1 MLLLIHKEE
10 GGIIM
15 LLRIGDKVTIKEDL
29 RNSDLYQ
36 ETLYVSLE
44 MSKLK
49 GKEAYVTRVDT
60 TREVTLVELDIDQGK
75 HLWSIGMFSSIRD
88 IPLDGITEELLDADD
103 KPSELTLEML
113 LSKLTEDYSINID
126 ISFEDAATRIVSEN
140 YYSWQLEPYY
150 SRVVKWFA
158 PDFDNG

>member
-1 MLLLIHKEE
+1 
-10 GGIIM
+10 M
-15 LLRIGDKVTIKEDL
+15 LLRLGDKVVIKEDL
-29 RNSDLYQ
+29 RHSDLYQ
-36 ETLYVSLE
+36 DVLYVSLE

-49 GKEAYVTRVDT
+49 GKEACITRVDT
-60 TREVTLVELDIDQGK
+60 SREVTLVELDIDQGK

-88 IPLDGITEELLDADD
+88 IPSEEITEELSKDDD

-150 SRVVKWFA
+150 NRVVKWYA
-158 PDFDNG
+158 PDFDNGELAILLEGEF

>member
-1 MLLLIHKEE
+1 
-10 GGIIM
+10 M

-88 IPLDGITEELLDADD
+88 IPLDGITEELLDAND

-113 LSKLTEDYSINID
+113 LSKLTEDYSIDID

-150 SRVVKWFA
+150 NRVVKWYA
-158 PDFDNG
+158 PDFDNGELAILLEGEF

>member
-1 MLLLIHKEE
+1 
-10 GGIIM
+10 M

-29 RNSDLYQ
+29 RHSDLYQ

-44 MSKLK
+44 MVKLR

-88 IPLDGITEELLDADD
+88 IPLDGITEELLDANDT
-103 KPSELTLEML
+103 PSELTLGML
-113 LSKLTEDYSINID
+113 LSKLTEDISVNID
-126 ISFEDAATRIVSEN
+126 LSFEYEATRIVSEN

-150 SRVVKWFA
+150 NRVVKWFA
-158 PDFDNG
+158 PDFESGELAILLEGEF